1 MMNTK
6 PRSERKDPKDLEKKA
21 KRRGWKIA
29 GGTVAVGVT
38 AVAIALASPESCCM
52 GGKSPEPIIE
62 GPVRGD
68 GKCERDKGEGD
79 RLSLNHA
86 PEDCGYCGDG
96 IQQPEE
102 NAKNCDVD
110 FYCGN
115 GKRDRNTVYFGYVKQ
130 KDGSLVHGM
139 IRRTDQCNPRKPN
152 FCKADCKVER
162 HVRRPP
168 KKPPQPPP
176 KEIVPKKP
184 PKEVARALPRCE
196 GVKGTDSY
204 DALDATLDKI
214 AEHYVAKLLDAAP
227 DIKGRV
233 KVYFNLKVSSDGMIL
248 GISAWSNYGR
258 GTKPVDLD
266 GLCRELFHMEV
277 KAFIATKQ
285 VGTPKEPCEHK
296 ITKKIKV

>member
-21 KRRGWKIA
+21 KRRGWTIA
-29 GGTVAVGVT
+29 GSTVAVGVT

-52 GGKSPEPIIE
+52 GARSPEPLLE
-62 GPVRGD
+62 APAAVRGD

-79 RLSLNHA
+79 RLSSNFA

-102 NAKNCDVD
+102 NEKNCDVD

-115 GKRDRNTVYFGYVKQ
+115 GRRDRNTVYFGFVKQ

-162 HVRRPP
+162 HIGPT
-168 KKPPQPPP
+168 KKPPKPPP
-176 KEIVPKKP
+176 KEVVPEKP
-184 PKEVARALPRCE
+184 PKKVASALPRCKGVSGTNSYTALE
-196 GVKGTDSY
+196 GALNEIANLHVDKLLEASPGMKGT
-204 DALDATLDKI
+204 
-214 AEHYVAKLLDAAP
+214 
-227 DIKGRV
+227 V
-233 KVYFNLKVSSDGMIL
+233 KVYFKVGVNSEGMVL
-248 GISAWSNYGR
+248 SLSAWSSHGKVN
-258 GTKPVDLD
+258 LD
-266 GLCRELFHMEV
+266 DLCRAKFEMGV
-277 KAFIATKQ
+277 KKFISDKQ
-285 VGTPKEPCEHK
+285 VGAPGEPCEE
-296 ITKKIKV
+296 IIPIKIKL